1 MRLYSVVIFS
11 GTEYYVFPMV
21 TNTRIQELETLIKK
35 HQDLY
40 YNAEPEISDADFDCL
55 WDELRAIDP
64 ENALFQ
70 TVPQESAERARPI

>member
-1 MRLYSVVIFS
+1 MLFAARLDAGINAVC
-11 GTEYYVFPMV
+11 ENPH
-21 TNTRIQELETLIKK
+21 KK